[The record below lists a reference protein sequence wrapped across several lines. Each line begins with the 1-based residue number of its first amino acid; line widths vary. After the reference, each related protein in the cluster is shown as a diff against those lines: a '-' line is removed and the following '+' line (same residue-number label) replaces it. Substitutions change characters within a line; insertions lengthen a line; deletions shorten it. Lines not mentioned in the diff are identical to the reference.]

1 MPHRCLS
8 ISLLGVIV
16 AMGIG
21 IAPGSI
27 ALAAEAGPGEGMV
40 IFNRKSSMKGKAIQ
54 FNIQQDGRPIGQ
66 LRSGTTIKVPL
77 APGSYN
83 FTVRAPS
90 LDGEDFLTINVE
102 AGWTYN
108 VEGKILWGWP
118 TGRPKFYLGTQT
130 PGPAFSSAQPA
141 ARKAAPNP
149 APTPALAPAAMA
161 GPALGSTAPQPV
173 ATAQAGVTADDK
185 GRISL
190 RNFNGDWDFDM
201 WSLATDFSKLEG
213 RGAATGRAMGDG
225 ATQIYITEFASVAFP
240 EASGGGRLFIYQ
252 ASEQGFMLESEFKFS
267 GELLK
272 FSGQYDEVT
281 GRFIFYL
288 SDGTGGETATGM
300 SRSSVRVEIRSLDF
314 DTWVAETYSSVS
326 GQAIKVQS
334 YRFTRR

>member
-1 MPHRCLS
+1 MTHQSLS
-8 ISLLGVIV
+8 ISLLGLIV
-16 AMGIG
+16 ALGIG
-21 IAPGSI
+21 TVPPSI
-27 ALAAEAGPGEGMV
+27 ASAAEAGPGEGLV

-118 TGRPKFYLGTQT
+118 IGRPKFYLGTQT
-130 PGPAFSSAQPA
+130 PGPVVASAPPAPSSA
-141 ARKAAPNP
+141 P
-149 APTPALAPAAMA
+149 APAPAAMA

-173 ATAQAGVTADDK
+173 TTAPAGATADDRGK
-185 GRISL
+185 ISL
-190 RNFNGDWDFDM
+190 RNFTGDWNLDM
-201 WSLATDFSKLEG
+201 WSLATDFNRLEG
-213 RGAATGRAMGDG
+213 RGAATGTPMGDG
-225 ATQIYITEFASVAFP
+225 AAQINITEFSSAAFP
-240 EASGGGRLFIYQ
+240 EATGGGRLFIYHVPD
-252 ASEQGFMLESEFKFS
+252 QGFMLESEFKYS

-281 GRFIFYL
+281 GRYIFYL

-300 SRSSVRVEIRSLDF
+300 PRSSVRVEIRSLDF
-314 DTWVAETYSSVS
+314 DTWIAETYSAVS
-326 GQAIKVQS
+326 GQSIQVQS

>member
-1 MPHRCLS
+1 MTHRSLS
-8 ISLLGVIV
+8 ILLLGVIV
-16 AMGIG
+16 ALGIG

-27 ALAAEAGPGEGMV
+27 ASAAEAGPGEGLV

-118 TGRPKFYLGTQT
+118 TGRPKFYMGTQT
-130 PGPAFSSAQPA
+130 PGPAVASAQPPA
-141 ARKAAPNP
+141 SKAAPSP
-149 APTPALAPAAMA
+149 APAPAAMA

-173 ATAQAGVTADDK
+173 ATAQGGATADDR

-190 RNFNGDWDFDM
+190 RNFNGDWNFDM
-201 WSLATDFSKLEG
+201 WSLATDFNKLEG

-225 ATQIYITEFASVAFP
+225 ATQINITEFVSAAFP
-240 EASGGGRLFIYQ
+240 EATGGGRLFIYQ
-252 ASEQGFMLESEFKFS
+252 VPEQGFMLESEFKFS

-272 FSGQYDEVT
+272 F
-281 GRFIFYL
+281 
-288 SDGTGGETATGM
+288 TGM
-300 SRSSVRVEIRSLDF
+300 PRSSVRVEIRSLDF

-326 GQAIKVQS
+326 GQSIKVQS

>member
-1 MPHRCLS
+1 MTHGSLS
-8 ISLLGVIV
+8 ILSLGLIV
-16 AMGIG
+16 ALGIA

-27 ALAAEAGPGEGMV
+27 ASAAEAGPGEGLV
-40 IFNRKSSMKGKAIQ
+40 VFKRKKTMKGKAIR

-66 LRSGTTIKVPL
+66 LLSGTTLKVPL

-83 FTVRAPS
+83 FTVQAPS
-90 LDGEDFLTINVE
+90 LDGQDFLTIDVE

-118 TGRPKFYLGTQT
+118 TGRPKFQLASQS
-130 PGPAFSSAQPA
+130 PGPAAASAQSGA
-141 ARKAAPNP
+141 SQAGAETAVAPE
-149 APTPALAPAAMA
+149 AMA
-161 GPALGSTAPQPV
+161 GPALGSVAPQP
-173 ATAQAGVTADDK
+173 AASAQAGPTAEDR

-190 RNFNGDWDFDM
+190 RNFKGDWNLDM

-213 RGAATGRAMGDG
+213 RGAATGTAVGDS
-225 ATQIYITEFASVAFP
+225 ATQINITEFASASFP
-240 EASGGGRLFIYQ
+240 EATGGGRLLI
-252 ASEQGFMLESEFKFS
+252 SHVPERGFTLESEFKYS

-288 SDGTGGETATGM
+288 SDGTGGKTATGM
-300 SRSSVRVEIRSLDF
+300 PRSSVRVEIRSLDLE
-314 DTWVAETYSSVS
+314 TWVAETYSSVD
-326 GQAIKVQS
+326 GQSIQVQS

>member
-1 MPHRCLS
+1 MTHRYLS
-8 ISLLGVIV
+8 TLLLGVIV
-16 AMGIG
+16 ALGIG

-27 ALAAEAGPGEGMV
+27 ALAAEAGSGEGLV

-118 TGRPKFYLGTQT
+118 TGRPKFYLGAQN
-130 PGPAFSSAQPA
+130 PGPVVASAQPA
-141 ARKAAPNP
+141 ASKAAPNP
-149 APTPALAPAAMA
+149 APAPAPAPAAMA
-161 GPALGSTAPQPV
+161 GPALGSTAPQPA
-173 ATAQAGVTADDK
+173 ATTQSGASADDR

-190 RNFNGDWDFDM
+190 RNFNGDWNFDM
-201 WSLATDFSKLEG
+201 WSLATDFNKLEG

-225 ATQIYITEFASVAFP
+225 ATQINITEFASAAFP
-240 EASGGGRLFIYQ
+240 QATGGGRLFIYHVP
-252 ASEQGFMLESEFKFS
+252 EQGFMLESEFKFS

-272 FSGQYDEVT
+272 FSGQYDDVT

-300 SRSSVRVEIRSLDF
+300 PRSSVRVEIRSLDF

-326 GQAIKVQS
+326 GQSIKVQS